1 MKTSLIRFRVA
12 DFLKQYPPFDGL
24 PESDLFE
31 LAGTGKV
38 SFHEVGEFVF
48 RRGRPRKPSIWVIQQ
63 GTVELI
69 DESDGTERLIDL
81 LGPGDALGL
90 FEPSGTA
97 TYVRSARTRGDVVL
111 YSIDARSFEAQVSR
125 HPRISRYLAAYSSI
139 AEGQPEKHDI
149 FVHGRGRAAD
159 FQPPPMDYLAARTLT
174 VSAELPFRDVAIML
188 SAAGNDTVA
197 VVDEERRPLAV
208 ASASTLIGLVLDA
221 GDARVAIGSLTADS
235 VPVTARPAQGW
246 RGYLRVMLRER
257 CDCIAITRD
266 GTRASPLLC
275 LLTSDDV
282 TLLFGANP
290 VLLRQRLLQSSN
302 PAERRILLARMRG
315 LLADA
320 LAGPAAVQH
329 VAEVATFL
337 YEALIEAIV
346 RSAGETLAARG
357 CANPGVANCWFML
370 GRSGRGEAIA
380 LTQPEVAV
388 VHADVPAE
396 RAAEVG
402 EYFRAL
408 AAEVAGGLAAV
419 GLEAPGVPSPGQAPF
434 AMSFGACANMLE
446 GIVADPIDNDLYAS
460 RSWLDARRVVGDA
473 AIAEGLNDAVGNA
486 MRRSKAFIP
495 ILANDTLEN
504 MPPMTFFQ
512 GLVIALDGEP
522 KDALDLEA
530 TALLPIVDSLR
541 VYVLAA
547 GDLATKNTFERIGVA
562 AIAAPRAGPLFRD
575 VASALRTV
583 SYYHAAA
590 MLNRGSDGAL
600 IRPDQL
606 SRSDQRMLKGAFQ
619 TIRSL
624 VEQISSGYFW
634 RVR

>member
-174 VSAELPFRDVAIML
+174 VSAELPLRDVAIML

-235 VPVTARPAQGW
+235 VPVTARPAQG
-246 RGYLRVMLRER
+246 
-257 CDCIAITRD
+257 C
-266 GTRASPLLC
+266 
-275 LLTSDDV
+275 
-282 TLLFGANP
+282 
-290 VLLRQRLLQSSN
+290 
-302 PAERRILLARMRG
+302 
-315 LLADA
+315 
-320 LAGPAAVQH
+320 
-329 VAEVATFL
+329 
-337 YEALIEAIV
+337 
-346 RSAGETLAARG
+346 
-357 CANPGVANCWFML
+357 
-370 GRSGRGEAIA
+370 
-380 LTQPEVAV
+380 
-388 VHADVPAE
+388 
-396 RAAEVG
+396 
-402 EYFRAL
+402 
-408 AAEVAGGLAAV
+408 
-419 GLEAPGVPSPGQAPF
+419 
-434 AMSFGACANMLE
+434 
-446 GIVADPIDNDLYAS
+446 
-460 RSWLDARRVVGDA
+460 A
-473 AIAEGLNDAVGNA
+473 AICA
-486 MRRSKAFIP
+486 
-495 ILANDTLEN
+495 
-504 MPPMTFFQ
+504 
-512 GLVIALDGEP
+512 
-522 KDALDLEA
+522 
-530 TALLPIVDSLR
+530 
-541 VYVLAA
+541 
-547 GDLATKNTFERIGVA
+547 
-562 AIAAPRAGPLFRD
+562 
-575 VASALRTV
+575 
-583 SYYHAAA
+583 
-590 MLNRGSDGAL
+590 
-600 IRPDQL
+600 
-606 SRSDQRMLKGAFQ
+606 
-619 TIRSL
+619 
-624 VEQISSGYFW
+624 
-634 RVR
+634 

>member
-1 MKTSLIRFRVA
+1 MF
-12 DFLKQYPPFDGL
+12 
-24 PESDLFE
+24 
-31 LAGTGKV
+31 KV
-38 SFHEVGEFVF
+38 FNKSTAEFI
-48 RRGRPRKPSIWVIQQ
+48 G
-63 GTVELI
+63 
-69 DESDGTERLIDL
+69 
-81 LGPGDALGL
+81 
-90 FEPSGTA
+90 
-97 TYVRSARTRGDVVL
+97 
-111 YSIDARSFEAQVSR
+111 
-125 HPRISRYLAAYSSI
+125 RISQF
-139 AEGQPEKHDI
+139 E
-149 FVHGRGRAAD
+149 
-159 FQPPPMDYLAARTLT
+159 MDYLAARTLT

-419 GLEAPGVPSPGQAPF
+419 GLEAPGVPSPGQPPF

-446 GIVADPIDNDLYAS
+446 GIVADPIENDLYAS